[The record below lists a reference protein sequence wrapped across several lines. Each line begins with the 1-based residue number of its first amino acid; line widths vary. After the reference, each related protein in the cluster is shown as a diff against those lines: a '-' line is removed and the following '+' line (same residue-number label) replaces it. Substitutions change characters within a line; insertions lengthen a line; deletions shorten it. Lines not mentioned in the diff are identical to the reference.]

1 MAISLNALKE
11 VFPSVQYAQAANTEN
26 ALTSRAIG
34 EVGIV
39 NIIKRICS
47 NESFVL
53 SFDGT
58 LIEFIIDGYYFKV
71 DVNNLDVDTTRG
83 NVYAHLVMDAATID
97 QPFPELDGDISNNKF
112 NGLVINKTLNDDGFL
127 ILSDGVVPPSSFK
140 KFTSKD
146 ISFDGDYVIDCGEI
160 I

>member
-1 MAISLNALKE
+1 MAIAINALKE
-11 VFPSVQYAQAANTEN
+11 VFPSVQYAQAANTEV

-34 EVGIV
+34 EIGIV

-58 LIEFIIDGYYFKV
+58 VIEFVLNGYYFKI
-71 DVNNLDVDTTRG
+71 DTDNLSIDTTVG
-83 NVYAHLVMDAATID
+83 DVYAHLVMDAATID
-97 QPFPELDGDISNNKF
+97 QPFPELDGDINNNNF
-112 NGLVINKTLNDDGFL
+112 SGLTIDNTQGNDGFL
-127 ILSDGVVPPSSFK
+127 ILSKGIVPADSFK

-146 ISFDGDYVIDCGEI
+146 ISFDGDYIIDCGEI
-160 I
+160 T